1 MLVKIEVLLREY
13 DIVLLNLLVAD
24 ECHSALVFRRP
35 RSYLALRHKGYLPTH
50 NLVALLDTL
59 LWC

>member
-24 ECHSALVFRRP
+24 ECHSALAFRP